1 MDCGVDIE
9 ITKAQSGMSLNRDV
23 VDRRGNVLLRSG
35 QSLTER
41 HLALIRA
48 HGIKHIDIASGTAAA
63 AAPKGREATP
73 ADRLFRNLDPN
84 NPLVQELLRVHQ
96 IRYARAQEDT
106 T

>member
-9 ITKAQSGMSLNRDV
+9 ITQAQSGMSLNRDV

-35 QSLTER
+35 LSLTER
-41 HLALIRA
+41 HLVLIKA
-48 HGIKHIDIASGTAAA
+48 HGIKHIDVASATAAA
-63 AAPKGREATP
+63 AAPGVREAIP
-73 ADRLFRNLDPN
+73 ADRLFRNLDPH

-96 IRYARAQEDT
+96 IRYARTQEGT